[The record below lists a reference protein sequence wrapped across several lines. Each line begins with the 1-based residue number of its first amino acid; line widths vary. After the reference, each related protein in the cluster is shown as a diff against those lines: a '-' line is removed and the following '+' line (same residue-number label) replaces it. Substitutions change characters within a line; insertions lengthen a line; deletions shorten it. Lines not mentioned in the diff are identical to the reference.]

1 MPFTE
6 CEGLVNVL
14 VRSGVTRVK
23 TTGSVDTERGEE
35 GRLTPGAWLAGG
47 PNPVRPRGEQS
58 RQASQRC
65 LCGVRWVHRFMHK

>member
-6 CEGLVNVL
+6 REALVNVL
-14 VRSGVTRVK
+14 AHSDVTRVK
-23 TTGSVDTERGEE
+23 TTGTADTERGEE
-35 GRLTPGAWLAGG
+35 GRLMPGAWLAGG

-65 LCGVRWVHRFMHK
+65 LCGVRWVHWF